1 MAPWYVRAPPTIT
14 LKAAIKDLRTAKG
27 CPDGVDCYSLLP
39 DGSFIDEDQS
49 IADLGLKPGDV
60 VKVNWDA
67 EEAAAEV
74 AAAKKKNKNTSASM
88 AGKQSMTS
96 DLCFG

>member
-1 MAPWYVRAPPTIT
+1 M
-14 LKAAIKDLRTAKG
+14 
-27 CPDGVDCYSLLP
+27 DCYSLLP
-39 DGSFIDEDQS
+39 DGSFIDGDQS

-74 AAAKKKNKNTSASM
+74 AKAAKEAAAAKKKNSNTSASM